1 VFLSALVPLWQ
12 NQNSIFIMATSK
24 PFVSSSFSYETQ
36 EEKLDVK
43 PKGESLAIGIPKE
56 TSFNENRIALT
67 PEGAGVLI
75 ANGHEVIMESN
86 AGKGSNYSDKDYSET
101 GVRIVYDKKEI
112 FNCHIIVKSA
122 PVSEEDCEL
131 LKPDT
136 TIISPIHMAI
146 MKKEI
151 LEKMMEKKVTAVSFE
166 NLKDDSGHNPI
177 VRSMS
182 EIAGSAIMLIAGQY
196 LSNANNGKGVLVGGI
211 SGSPPTKVIIIGAGI
226 VGEYAART
234 ALAMGASV
242 KVFDNSIY
250 RLKRLQNN
258 IGVRMWTSVIEPRI
272 LGKQLKTCDVA
283 IGALSGAA
291 GRTPV
296 VVSEEMVSNM
306 RPGTVIVDVSIDH
319 GGCFE
324 TSQVTSHEN
333 PIFTK
338 YDVIHYCVP
347 NIPSGFARTAS
358 QAISNVL
365 MPLLLETGEDGGID
379 NIIWHKMNIRSGI
392 YLFKGSLTNF
402 FLSER
407 FDLKY
412 TDLNLLIA
420 SRR

>member
-1 VFLSALVPLWQ
+1 
-12 NQNSIFIMATSK
+12 MATTK
-24 PFVSSSFSYETQ
+24 PFVSPSLAYETM

-43 PKGESLAIGIPKE
+43 PRSESLTIGIPKE
-56 TSFNENRIALT
+56 DSFNENRIALT
-67 PEGAGVLI
+67 PEAVGVI
-75 ANGHEVIMESN
+75 VANGHEVNVETK
-86 AGKGSNYSDKDYSET
+86 AGEGANYSDKDYSEA
-101 GVRIVYDKKEI
+101 GAKIIYSKQQI
-112 FNCHIIVKSA
+112 FESDIIVKSA
-122 PVSEEDCEL
+122 PVSDEDCEYL
-131 LKPDT
+131 RPNQY
-136 TIISPIHMAI
+136 IISPIHLAV
-146 MKKEI
+146 MKREI
-151 LEKMMEKKVTAVSFE
+151 LEKMMLKKITALSFE
-166 NLKDDSGHNPI
+166 NLKDASGHNPI

-182 EIAGSAIMLIAGQY
+182 EIAGSAVMLIAGQY
-196 LSNANNGKGVLVGGI
+196 LSNANDGKGVLVGGI
-211 SGSPPTKVIIIGAGI
+211 SGIPPTKVVIIGAGI

-242 KVFDNSIY
+242 KIFDNSIY

-258 IGVRMWTSVIEPRI
+258 IGVRMWTSVIEPKI
-272 LGKQLKTCDVA
+272 LAKQLKTCDVA
-283 IGALSGAA
+283 VGALSGAG
-291 GRTPV
+291 GRTPI

-324 TSQVTSHEN
+324 TSEVTTHKQ
-333 PIFTK
+333 PVFKKFDI
-338 YDVIHYCVP
+338 IHYCVP

-365 MPLLLETGEDGGID
+365 MPLLLETAEDGGID
-379 NIIWHKMNIRSGI
+379 NVIWHKINIRTGI

-402 FLSER
+402 YLSER

>member
-1 VFLSALVPLWQ
+1 
-12 NQNSIFIMATSK
+12 MATSK
-24 PFVSSSFSYETQ
+24 PFVSPSFTYETL
-36 EEKLDVK
+36 EETLDIK
-43 PKGESLAIGIPKE
+43 PKGEVLFIGIPKE
-56 TSFNENRIALT
+56 NSFSENRIALT
-67 PEGAGVLI
+67 PEAVGVMI
-75 ANGHEVIMESN
+75 ANGHRVVVETK
-86 AGKGSNYSDKDYSET
+86 AGEGSSYSDNNYSEAGAK
-101 GVRIVYDKKEI
+101 IAHDKKEVYECDI
-112 FNCHIIVKSA
+112 LVKSA
-122 PVSEEDCEL
+122 PVSEAECEL
-131 LKPDT
+131 LKYGQH
-136 TIISPIHMAI
+136 IISPIHLSV
-146 MKKEI
+146 MKRDI
-151 LEKMMEKKVTAVSFE
+151 LQKMMDKKITALSFE

-182 EIAGSAIMLIAGQY
+182 EIAGSAVMLIAGQY

-211 SGSPPTKVIIIGAGI
+211 SGIPPTKVIIIGAGI

-242 KVFDNSIY
+242 KIFDNSIY

-258 IGVRMWTSVIEPRI
+258 IGGRLWTSVIEPKI
-272 LGKQLKTCDVA
+272 LAKQLKTCDVA
-283 IGALSGAA
+283 VGALSSAG
-291 GRTPV
+291 GRTPIV
-296 VVSEEMVSNM
+296 VTEEMVSNM
-306 RPGTVIVDVSIDH
+306 RPGSVIVDVSIDR

-324 TSQVTSHEN
+324 TSDVTTHDK
-333 PIFTK
+333 PVFIK

-379 NIIWHKMNIRSGI
+379 NVIWYKINIRSGI

-402 FLSER
+402 YLSER

>member
-1 VFLSALVPLWQ
+1 
-12 NQNSIFIMATSK
+12 MATTK
-24 PFVSSSFSYETQ
+24 PFVSNSFTYETL
-36 EEKLDVK
+36 EEKLDIK
-43 PKGESLAIGIPKE
+43 AKGESLFIGMPKE
-56 TSFNENRIALT
+56 NSFNENRIALT
-67 PEGAGVLI
+67 PEAAGVLI
-75 ANGHEVIMESN
+75 ANGHQVAMESN
-86 AGKGSNYSDKDYSET
+86 AGLGSNYSDHDFSEVGT
-101 GVRIVYDKKEI
+101 KIVYDKKEI
-112 FNCHIIVKSA
+112 FNCDIIVKSA

-131 LKPDT
+131 LKPNT

-146 MKKEI
+146 MKKNI
-151 LEKMMEKKVTAVSFE
+151 LEKMMEKKVTAISFE

-182 EIAGSAIMLIAGQY
+182 EIAGSAVMLIAGQY

-211 SGSPPTKVIIIGAGI
+211 SGIPPTKVIIIGAGI

-258 IGVRMWTSVIEPRI
+258 IGVRIWTSVLEPKI
-272 LGKQLKTCDVA
+272 LSKQLKTCDVA
-283 IGALSGAA
+283 IGALSGAT

-296 VVSEEMVSNM
+296 VVSEEMVSHM
-306 RPGTVIVDVSIDH
+306 RAGTVIVDVSIDH

-324 TSQVTSHEN
+324 TSEVTSHEN
-333 PIFTK
+333 PVFKK

-365 MPLLLETGEDGGID
+365 MGLLLETGEDGGID
-379 NIIWHKMNIRSGI
+379 NIVWHKMNIRSGI

-402 FLSER
+402 YLSER

-420 SRR
+420 TRS

>member
-1 VFLSALVPLWQ
+1 
-12 NQNSIFIMATSK
+12 MATSK
-24 PFVSSSFSYETQ
+24 PYVSSSLAYETM
-36 EEKLDVK
+36 EETLDVK
-43 PKGESLAIGIPKE
+43 PKGEELFIGIPRE

-67 PEGAGVLI
+67 PEAVGVII
-75 ANGHEVIMESN
+75 ANGHSVFIETN
-86 AGKGSNYSDKDYSET
+86 AGVGANYTDKDYSEA
-101 GVRIVYDKKEI
+101 GAKIVMDKKSVFDCDI
-112 FNCHIIVKSA
+112 LVKSA
-122 PVSEEDCEL
+122 PVSEEDCEF
-131 LKPDT
+131 LKPNQY
-136 TIISPIHMAI
+136 IISPIHLAV
-146 MKKEI
+146 MKKSI
-151 LEKMMEKKVTAVSFE
+151 LEKMMSKRITALSFE
-166 NLKDDSGHNPI
+166 NLKDASGHNPI

-182 EIAGSAIMLIAGQY
+182 EIAGSAVMLIAGQY

-211 SGSPPTKVIIIGAGI
+211 SGIPPTKVIIIGAGI

-242 KVFDNSIY
+242 KIFDNSIY

-258 IGVRMWTSVIEPRI
+258 IGGRLWTSVIEPKI
-272 LGKQLKTCDVA
+272 LAKQLKTCDVA
-283 IGALSGAA
+283 VGALSGNG
-291 GRTPV
+291 GRTPI
-296 VVSEEMVSNM
+296 VVSEEMVSAM

-324 TSQVTSHEN
+324 TSMVTTHKKPTFS
-333 PIFTK
+333 K

-365 MPLLLETGEDGGID
+365 MPLLLETADEGGIE
-379 NIIWHKMNIRSGI
+379 NVVWHKINIRSGI

-402 FLSER
+402 HLSER